1 MEHLKN
7 KIAKCEEAVSQLGAN
22 KAHHSVLNKIE
33 SCCYSINHICNALLK
48 KHTNKDIAH
57 HLRNIA
63 RVARLMEGKSR
74 RAQKLKQDDEG
85 HIKSETS
92 MYRHHL
98 HNIKF
103 DIKQLGK
110 IAEE

>member
-1 MEHLKN
+1 MEHLKK
-7 KIAKCEEAVSQLGAN
+7 KIEVCEEAVSQLGSN

-48 KHTNKDIAH
+48 EQKDPDIAH
-57 HLRNIA
+57 HLKNIA
-63 RVARLMEGKSR
+63 RVARLMESKSR
-74 RAQKLKQDDEG
+74 RAQKLKQDDGG

-103 DIKQLGK
+103 DMRQLGK
-110 IAEE
+110 IAEG